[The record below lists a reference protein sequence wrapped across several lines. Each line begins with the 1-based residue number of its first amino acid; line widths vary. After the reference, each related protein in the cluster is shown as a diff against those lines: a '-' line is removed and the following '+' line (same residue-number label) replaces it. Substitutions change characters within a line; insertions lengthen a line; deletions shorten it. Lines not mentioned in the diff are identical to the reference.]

1 MRAPAHFS
9 GLFSHKPSFAIV
21 PMRGHVPRRMA
32 PWEPSELTV
41 AGPLGHTAGDIEL
54 ALDVT
59 VGLDG
64 PMRQAMQIQLQGP
77 RHATP
82 QGLRVG
88 LWPGDAACEV
98 ENAFSSAIEEA
109 GKALEN
115 KAQACKPSALISTSR
130 NILRLI

>member
-1 MRAPAHFS
+1 MTLLEYGSDIGGSVRAPAHFS

-21 PMRGHVPRRMA
+21 PMRGHVPPPHGV

-64 PMRQAMQIQLQGP
+64 PMRQAMQIQLQGAAP
-77 RHATP
+77 RRKVYASAY
-82 QGLRVG
+82 GLAIRVRG
-88 LWPGDAACEV
+88 R
-98 ENAFSSAIEEA
+98 
-109 GKALEN
+109 K
-115 KAQACKPSALISTSR
+115 
-130 NILRLI
+130 RLQQRH